1 MVGIDACLEVL
12 IGTVVE
18 PARFFWDDPVFASD
32 RWATITKGIRIALAA
47 GTALLIMYDMRAAR
61 LKQPPSARV
70 RKRLALCLTAVA
82 FVTYFDF
89 FNPNTRYSEYYHRHE
104 FYHYYLGSKFSQE
117 LGYTRLYECTFV
129 AEIENGHAASI
140 RKRQIRNLETNL
152 LMPSVDTHVFDKPEL
167 CKQHFTTS
175 RWDAFK
181 RDVAWFHQSAAGSY
195 WEGMQ
200 HDHGY
205 NPPPVWTM
213 TGKLFANLAPAGD
226 TFFKL
231 LAGIDVALHLGIVG
245 LFYWAFGWRVATVAT
260 VYWSANAPADFLW
273 TGGAFLRQDWLFL
286 LVAALCLARKRH
298 FVLAGYALTWSALLR
313 VFPALFFVSSGIV
326 IALSVFNRL
335 RHGVVATQSGRV
347 LGYVPRAH
355 QRFVLG
361 CVLALA
367 TLVPLSVAVCGPR
380 SWVEFRN
387 HTLKTHSGTPLT
399 NHMGLP
405 AMLTHNWKA
414 RMRFMRNDNQEDAY
428 TDWKNER
435 RRRFQQLKWVWQGSL
450 TLLFGWTVWALRRTR
465 QLWIGLALGIPLV
478 MSVENLTCYYYSF
491 FILGAALSAVRPN
504 LAVPFLVT
512 SAASK
517 VIQYSPSGFYW
528 MDDRWVAESYLY
540 FLLSCL
546 FLYGY
551 SRPFSWRRLEN
562 WWRGRPDAYEPPAVA
577 TAPPHSSA

>member
-1 MVGIDACLEVL
+1 MAVFNSCFEMISAVVG
-12 IGTVVE
+12 E
-18 PARFFWDDPVFASD
+18 PASFFWHNPIFARD
-32 RWATITKGIRIALAA
+32 TWAGITKGIRIALAT

-61 LKQPPSARV
+61 LGLQQPTHV
-70 RKRLALCLTAVA
+70 RKRIAICLTAVA
-82 FVTYFDF
+82 FFTYFDF

-104 FYHYYLGSKFSQE
+104 FYHYYLGAKFSNE

-129 AEIENGHAASI
+129 AEIENGHGASI

-152 LMPSVDTHVFDKPEL
+152 LMPSVDTYVFSKPEL
-167 CKQHFTTS
+167 CKKHFAPD
-175 RWDAFK
+175 RWSSFK
-181 RDVAWFHQSAAGSY
+181 RDIAWFHQSAAGSY

-226 TFFKL
+226 TFFKV
-231 LAGIDVALHLGIVG
+231 LAGMDIGLHLGIVC

-260 VYWSANAPADFLW
+260 VYWGANAPADFLW

-286 LVAALCLARKRH
+286 LVAALCLARKRR

-313 VFPALFFVSSGIV
+313 VFPAVFFVGCGVV
-326 IALSVFNRL
+326 ITLTVFNQLRRRAALRGESRL
-335 RHGVVATQSGRV
+335 LSH
-347 LGYVPRAH
+347 LPRQH
-355 QRFVLG
+355 RRFVLG
-361 CVLALA
+361 CALALG
-367 TLVPLSVAVCGPR
+367 TLVPVSIAVCGPR
-380 SWVEFRN
+380 SWVEFRD

-405 AMLTHNWKA
+405 AMLTHNWEA

-435 RRRFQQLKWVWQGSL
+435 RHRFQQLKGVWL
-450 TLLFGWTVWALRRTR
+450 AILAILFGWTVWALRRTR
-465 QLWIGLALGIPLV
+465 QIWIGLALGVPIV

-491 FILGAALSAVRPN
+491 FILGAALSAIRPN
-504 LAVPFLVT
+504 LAIPFLVT
-512 SAASK
+512 SAAGK
-517 VIQYSPSGFYW
+517 VIQYSPTGFYW

-551 SRPFSWRRLEN
+551 SRPFSVLRLKN
-562 WWRGRPDAYEPPAVA
+562 WWRGRPEADRLPAA
-577 TAPPHSSA
+577 APTVPS